1 MKSEKVTVAMT
12 SDRDVSP
19 AALLVQT
26 AGRFESSV
34 HLDCGTKRVNA
45 KSIMGVMTLTFEKGS
60 ELTVTADGPDEEE
73 AVAEIS
79 RFLRD

>member
-45 KSIMGVMTLTFEKGS
+45 KSIMGVRTLT
-60 ELTVTADGPDEEE
+60 
-73 AVAEIS
+73 
-79 RFLRD
+79 